1 MPVVENRSTISNYK
15 FFYLSKKLL
24 IFVYAKYSTAG
35 NITKVYEKGD

>member
-1 MPVVENRSTISNYK
+1 MPDDEIKSTLTNYK
-15 FFYLSKKLL
+15 FFYLSKKLP